1 MKKQITTAIL
11 VLVIASLP
19 LIYLGYIWN
28 SLPSQ
33 VPIHFDSNFKPD
45 KIGDKSNLWL
55 IAGMMAA
62 ISVIVY
68 LLFQNIHLI
77 DPKRRAKHSSTFSKM
92 SFIIVIFVAAVNFL
106 ILQSAKGNIQTFN
119 LLFPLLGLLFAF
131 LGNYFNNI
139 KPNYFA
145 GYRLPWTLS
154 SDDNWR
160 RTHQL
165 AAKLWFWG
173 GLLFVIVSL
182 LLPSGLLLPIFIAIM
197 MILVIIPVIFSYRYY
212 KGSVRH

>member
-1 MKKQITTAIL
+1 MKKQVATAIL
-11 VLVIASLP
+11 VLVIAGLP
-19 LIYLGYIWN
+19 LIYLGSIWN

-33 VPIHFDSNFKPD
+33 VPVHFDNQFKPD
-45 KIGDKSNLWL
+45 RMGDKSELW
-55 IAGMMAA
+55 M
-62 ISVIVY
+62 ISGILAVVSLAVY

-92 SFIIVIFVAAVNFL
+92 SFVIVVFIAAINFL
-106 ILQSAKGNIQTFN
+106 IIQSAKGSIQVLNFI
-119 LLFPLLGLLFAF
+119 FPLLGLLFVF
-131 LGNYFNNI
+131 LGNYFNSI

-154 SDDNWR
+154 SDENWR

-173 GLLFVIVSL
+173 GILFVVISL
-182 LLPSGLLLPIFIAIM
+182 FLPSELIFAIFIGM
-197 MILVIIPVIFSYRYY
+197 VVVLVIIPSVFSYRHF
-212 KGSVRH
+212 KNTARH